1 MRLWVR
7 DPSRAASMSSRV
19 GPGIVNIK
27 SPVGLEKNSKF
38 RLTASVSPVP
48 VLSAGG
54 VGRSR
59 MSRVT
64 VETLERCTQVDG
76 VGLAGR
82 DIHSGVIQYDMGNT
96 IVPGL
101 RINTGGASWAVI

>member
-1 MRLWVR
+1 
-7 DPSRAASMSSRV
+7 
-19 GPGIVNIK
+19 
-27 SPVGLEKNSKF
+27 
-38 RLTASVSPVP
+38 
-48 VLSAGG
+48 
-54 VGRSR
+54 